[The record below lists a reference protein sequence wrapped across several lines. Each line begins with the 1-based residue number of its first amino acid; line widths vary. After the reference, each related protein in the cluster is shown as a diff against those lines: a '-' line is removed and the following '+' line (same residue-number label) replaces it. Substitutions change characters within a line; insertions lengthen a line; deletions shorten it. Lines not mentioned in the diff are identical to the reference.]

1 MTRPSNEGKI
11 VAVLGAGSW
20 GVTLARLLAENG
32 ARVRLWCYLPE
43 EYEMLAETR
52 ERRDILPGL
61 VLPDAVEISDD
72 AEAVAAGAAAVF
84 FVVPSFG
91 VRSTARAVAAVCDGD
106 QIAVS
111 AAKGLE
117 EDTYLRMTEVLE
129 EELGAGARGYV
140 SFSGP
145 SHAEEVARRIP
156 TTIVA
161 ASRGESCAREVRDL
175 TLSPYLR
182 VYTNDDVVGVEYGGA
197 LKNVIAIAA
206 GVVDGLGYGDNTKAA
221 LITRGLA
228 EISRMG
234 VACGANPLTFA
245 GLSGL
250 GDLVVT
256 CMSEHSRNRYV
267 GEELGRGR
275 CLDDVLA
282 SMKMVAE
289 GVRTTKVAYGLSKK
303 VGVEMPITAEMYRVM
318 FERKDPR
325 LAVNELMARRPKP
338 ERVSKNI
345 G

>member
-1 MTRPSNEGKI
+1 MNQKNKRDVTA
-11 VAVLGAGSW
+11 AVLGAGSW

-32 ARVRLWCYLPE
+32 ARVRLWCYLPA
-43 EYEMLAETR
+43 EYEMLTATR
-52 ERRDILPGL
+52 ERRDILPGV
-61 VLPDAVEISDD
+61 VLPEAVEISDD
-72 AEAVAAGAAAVF
+72 AAAVAAGAAVVF

-91 VRSTARAVAAVCDGD
+91 VRATARAVAETCDGR
-106 QIAVS
+106 QLAVS

-129 EELGAGARGYV
+129 EELGARARGYV

-161 ASRGESCAREVRDL
+161 ASKDDGCAREVCEL
-175 TLSPYLR
+175 TLNPYFR

-228 EISRMG
+228 EISRLG
-234 VACGANPLTFA
+234 VACGAEALTFA

-256 CMSEHSRNRYV
+256 CMSRHSRNRYV
-267 GEELGRGR
+267 GEELGKGR
-275 CLDDVLA
+275 RLDDILA
-282 SMKMVAE
+282 SMTMVAE
-289 GVRTTKVAYGLSKK
+289 GVKTTKVAHGLARKT
-303 VGVEMPITAEMYRVM
+303 GVDMPITAEMYKVL
-318 FERKDPR
+318 FEGKSPR
-325 LAVNELMARRPKP
+325 LAVNELMTRRPKP
-338 ERVSKNI
+338 EGVSKNT